1 MNKIDC
7 KNKIHWDI
15 HYTAWLYTHK
25 HFDKFLYNSMIN
37 TILDNNQIIHT
48 ILSGCNAQTKDAS

>member
-7 KNKIHWDI
+7 KKKIHWDI
-15 HYTAWLYTHK
+15 NYMAWLYTHK
-25 HFDKFLYNSMIN
+25 HFDNFLYHRMIN

-48 ILSGCNAQTKDAS
+48 ILNGCYAQEEDT